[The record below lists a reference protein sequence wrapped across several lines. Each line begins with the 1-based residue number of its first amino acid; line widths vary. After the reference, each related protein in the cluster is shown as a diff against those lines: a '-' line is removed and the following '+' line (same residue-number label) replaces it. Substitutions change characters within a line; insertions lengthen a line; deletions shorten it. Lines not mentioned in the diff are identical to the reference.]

1 MSQLYSFIDLTRVFF
16 FVCFFFFVFLY
27 ALGVSLPP
35 PNVSLHLLKMLN
47 KQAVATGR
55 GCNLGV
61 AMIRAMK

>member
-1 MSQLYSFIDLTRVFF
+1 MSQLYSFIDLSRVFCLF
-16 FVCFFFFVFLY
+16 FLH

-35 PNVSLHLLKMLN
+35 PNMSLRLLKMLN
-47 KQAVATGR
+47 KQAMATGR